1 MRCWPNQGSHTEIPV
16 QATQRREG
24 LIRTSA
30 EQNYQRARTPAGGP
44 VASDSPKGP
53 NCQSVARK
61 VVRTRSARKTL
72 AVASRPWRTSRVL
85 VGRCMHEP
93 DQSYNIQQP
102 SNGLHVNR
110 KLQICTSAHDTAA
123 RCALACI
130 LLQNRMSADVLGEL
144 RAWRASAR
152 VRQASN
158 RGGLLGTG
166 LHGCGYGS
174 RAVSYTHLTLPTK
187 A

>member
-1 MRCWPNQGSHTEIPV
+1 MMRCWPNQGSHTEIPV
-16 QATQRREG
+16 QATQRREIR
-24 LIRTSA
+24 IRTSA
-30 EQNYQRARTPAGGP
+30 EQNCQRARTPTGGP
-44 VASDSPKGP
+44 VAMDSPKGP

-61 VVRTRSARKTL
+61 MVRTRSARKSL

-102 SNGLHVNR
+102 SNGLHIGR

-130 LLQNRMSADVLGEL
+130 LLQNRMSADVLE
-144 RAWRASAR
+144 RAARLEGISAC
-152 VRQASN
+152 Q
-158 RGGLLGTG
+158 TDIE
-166 LHGCGYGS
+166 
-174 RAVSYTHLTLPTK
+174 
-187 A
+187 

>member
-16 QATQRREG
+16 QATQRRES

-61 VVRTRSARKTL
+61 MVRTRSARKSL

-93 DQSYNIQQP
+93 DSHTTSNSQATACMSIENCNYARLHMTQP
-102 SNGLHVNR
+102 QGAPWPAYSCRIECQL
-110 KLQICTSAHDTAA
+110 TYWASSAPGGH
-123 RCALACI
+123 
-130 LLQNRMSADVLGEL
+130 Q
-144 RAWRASAR
+144 R
-152 VRQASN
+152 VSDRH
-158 RGGLLGTG
+158 RIEV
-166 LHGCGYGS
+166 GS
-174 RAVSYTHLTLPTK
+174 
-187 A
+187 